1 VALRA
6 RELGVN
12 LQYWPEVSV
21 YISTPAL
28 YRRSGGDDNFWSSRD
43 LFIGSNVYWTLD
55 TRGRNASQKRVIA
68 AEAELRRNVLAN
80 ESVRLSH
87 RIEDALD
94 ALARTEERLAALPAN
109 APSTSLTASLESNRA
124 ALVAERREW
133 QLILWFFDDT
143 RWSGV
148 PPLVTPAKLAAL

>member
-1 VALRA
+1 
-6 RELGVN
+6 
-12 LQYWPEVSV
+12 
-21 YISTPAL
+21 
-28 YRRSGGDDNFWSSRD
+28 
-43 LFIGSNVYWTLD
+43 
-55 TRGRNASQKRVIA
+55 
-68 AEAELRRNVLAN
+68 VLAN

-94 ALARTEERLAALPAN
+94 ALARTEKRLAALPAN
-109 APSTSLTASLESNRA
+109 APSTSLTAALESNRA